1 MDKPKVVQKKPF
13 ETEIKANRIY
23 WWCAC
28 GLSEKQPFCDGSHK
42 GTGIKPVQ
50 YQTDKLET
58 VNFCGCKNTKNS
70 PFCDGSHL
78 NLIN

>member
-1 MDKPKVVQKKPF
+1 MDKPKVAQKGPF
-13 ETEIKANRIY
+13 ETAIEADRIY

-50 YQTDKLET
+50 YQADKLET
-58 VNFCGCKNTKNS
+58 VYFCGCKNTRNA
-70 PFCDGSHL
+70 PFCDGSHQ
-78 NLIN
+78 NLID